1 MHGLQF
7 PQLMLF
13 SECSIYMEMFFFSQ
27 PLVEKAP
34 GKNVLGSSERQVAF
48 LLLIAD
54 DRSRLAAQLMEI
66 VFLGK
71 KRMESIFLDE
81 KRCVLHLE
89 MTTAV

>member
-1 MHGLQF
+1 M
-7 PQLMLF
+7 
-13 SECSIYMEMFFFSQ
+13 
-27 PLVEKAP
+27 
-34 GKNVLGSSERQVAF
+34 AF

>member
-7 PQLMLF
+7 PELTLF
-13 SECSIYMEMFFFSQ
+13 SECSICMEMFFFSQ

-34 GKNVLGSSERQVAF
+34 GKNALGSSERQVVF
-48 LLLIAD
+48 LLLVAD

-71 KRMESIFLDE
+71 KRMESVFLGK
-81 KRCVLHLE
+81 KRCDLE
-89 MTTAV
+89 MTTLV